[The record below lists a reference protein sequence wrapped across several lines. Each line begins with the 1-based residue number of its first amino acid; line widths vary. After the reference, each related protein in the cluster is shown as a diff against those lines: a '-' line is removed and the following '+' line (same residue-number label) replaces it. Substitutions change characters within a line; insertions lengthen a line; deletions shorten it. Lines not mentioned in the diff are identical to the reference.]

1 MRALLLGAVAA
12 LAGLAQGQQASYTY
26 FGSACNA
33 PQNFPHLTATSL
45 PTLGGTLTVNVTS
58 GWTGVPES
66 QGTSYLLTGV
76 SNTQW
81 SGLSLPIHLTVPGWG
96 PSCGLLLTSVEL
108 PLQIPHRFSI
118 NPQIVPMSFRIPETP
133 SLLGV
138 SLYQQVL
145 VFSSGCC
152 PAPGSRAMLLSRG
165 GHALIGL

>member
-1 MRALLLGAVAA
+1 MRALLLAAVVA

-26 FGSACNA
+26 FGSGCN
-33 PQNFPHLTATSL
+33 PTQNFPHLTATSL
-45 PTLGGTLTVNVTS
+45 PTLGGTLTLNVTS

-66 QGTSYLLTGV
+66 TGTSYLLIGV

-81 SGLSLPIHLTVPGWG
+81 SGLSLPIHLNVPGWG

-108 PLQIPHRFSI
+108 FLPIPRLFSF
-118 NPQIVPMSFRIPETP
+118 NPQIVPMSLPIPQTP

-145 VFSSGCC
+145 VFSSRCC
-152 PAPGSRAMLLSRG
+152 PAPGYRVMLLSRG